1 MPLNQN
7 AVRSPFGKLNKQL
20 SKLAK
25 KTLPENIHKFRT
37 SSRRVEVLVEEL
49 AENRTRNDKKL
60 VKLLARLRKKAGR
73 VRDLDVE
80 IAVLRSL
87 KVPEEP
93 VRKSQLMRALAEER
107 AAREK
112 KLVQAL
118 DQKAFADL
126 RRRLKRTAGS
136 LRFSKNANPLA
147 IAMQKIAEL
156 DFDPGSM
163 TNATLHCFRIAGKRA
178 RYVAEM
184 AGKGAEAA
192 AFVEQL
198 NRMQD
203 ALGDWHDWAQLA
215 ERARKRFGGVEDS
228 SLVAVLRNVTR
239 AKYRHAV
246 NILTETRTLVT
257 TKKPVAVATMSR
269 RPAREGSAGDAAV
282 A

>member
-1 MPLNQN
+1 M
-7 AVRSPFGKLNKQL
+7 
-20 SKLAK
+20 
-25 KTLPENIHKFRT
+25 
-37 SSRRVEVLVEEL
+37 VEEL

-107 AAREK
+107 AVREK
-112 KLVQAL
+112 RLVKAL

-126 RRRLKRTAGS
+126 RKRLKRTAGS

-184 AGKGAEAA
+184 AGKSAEGA

-203 ALGDWHDWAQLA
+203 ALGDWHLSTCRMLLAIGMTGLNWPKERESDLA
-215 ERARKRFGGVEDS
+215 EWRILRWWPYFGTL
-228 SLVAVLRNVTR
+228 LVPNTVMR
-239 AKYRHAV
+239 
-246 NILTETRTLVT
+246 
-257 TKKPVAVATMSR
+257 
-269 RPAREGSAGDAAV
+269 
-282 A
+282 